1 MTTDKPKTI
10 RLQDYTPPPFLIEGV
25 DLRFELGEDTTLVSS
40 SLRLARNP
48 AFGAPPDDL
57 ILDGLELELVSICI
71 DDTPVSHDRYRLD
84 DAALTVFE
92 VPDSFTLQ
100 TCARLR
106 PQANTSLE
114 GLYTSSGNFCT
125 QCEAQGFRKIT
136 WFLDRPDVMSRY
148 TTTIVADRDR
158 YPVLLSNGNPIDDG
172 SLDGNRHWVRW
183 QDPFRKPSYLFALVA
198 GDLACVEDHFTTRSG
213 RDIALK
219 IYAEKHNADKC
230 AHAMAS
236 LKKAM
241 RWDEEVYGLEYDLDI
256 YMIVAVDDFNMGAME
271 NKGLNVFN
279 SKYVL
284 AKPETA
290 TDGDFAGVEGV
301 IAHEYFHNWTGNR
314 VTCRDWFQLSL
325 KEGLTVFRDQEFSA
339 DMTSPA
345 VKRIKDARLLRTHQ
359 FAEDAGPMAHP
370 VRPDSYI
377 EISNFYTVTIYN
389 KGAEVIRMMH
399 TLLGVDGF
407 RKGMDLYFQRHDGQ
421 AVTTE
426 DFVTAMEDANDADLL
441 QFRLWYSQAG
451 TPAVQVSGDYDQGA
465 KTYTLTVSQ
474 SCPPTPGQPNK
485 QPFHIPL
492 RVGLLD
498 SGGRDMRLELQGGP
512 DTRIDELV
520 LSLTDSEQ
528 RFRFRNVPEA
538 PVVSVARGL
547 SAPISVDAHR
557 DGATLAFL
565 AGHDSDAFN
574 RWDAAQ
580 EFATSVIVRQ
590 VDNHRSGRELSLDSA
605 FVQSFARTLA
615 EQRLDRALIAEA
627 LMLPSETYLADRMR
641 SIDVDAIHAARQS
654 IRRGLARQLEED
666 FRQVYRAN
674 LSNQAYR
681 YDAESAGRRS
691 LKNLCL
697 SYLMEVGDAE
707 LRGWCMSQFQQSD
720 NMTDVLAALACF
732 TQTDCPEREQ
742 AIAEFH
748 QRWQHDTLV
757 LDKWFSLQA
766 MSHLP
771 GTLAAVEKLMEHP
784 AFDLKNPNK
793 VRSLVG
799 AFCLGNQ
806 VRFHHAGG
814 AGYRF
819 LADRVMQIDAINP
832 QVAARL
838 MAGFS
843 RWRKFDTARQR
854 LMQSELERI
863 LGTDRLS
870 KDVYEIASKTL
881 G

>member
-1 MTTDKPKTI
+1 MTTDTPKTVY
-10 RLQDYTPPPFLIEGV
+10 LKDYAPPPFLIEDV
-25 DLRFELGEDTTLVSS
+25 DLRFELGEERTLVTST
-40 SLRLARNP
+40 LTLVRNP
-48 AFGAPPDDL
+48 AFAPASDDL
-57 ILDGLELELVSICI
+57 TLDGQELELVSITI
-71 DDTPVSHDRYRLD
+71 DGAPVGDDRYRLD
-84 DAALTVFE
+84 DGSLVIRDAPDAL
-92 VPDSFTLQ
+92 TLQ
-100 TCARLR
+100 TRARLR

-158 YPVLLSNGNPIDDG
+158 YPVLLSNGNPVEDG
-172 SLDGNRHWVRW
+172 VLDNNRHWVKW

-198 GDLACVEDHFTTRSG
+198 GDLACVEDRFTTRSG
-213 RDIALK
+213 RSVALK
-219 IYAEKHNADKC
+219 IYVEKHNADKC
-230 AHAMAS
+230 GHAMAS
-236 LKKAM
+236 LEKAM
-241 RWDEEVYGLEYDLDI
+241 RWDEDVYGLEYDLDI

-290 TDGDFAGVEGV
+290 TDGDFAGIEGV

-339 DMTSPA
+339 DMTSSA
-345 VKRIKDARLLRTHQ
+345 VKRIQDVRVLRTHQ

-370 VRPDSYI
+370 VRPESYI

-399 TLLGVDGF
+399 TLLGADGF

-426 DFVTAMEDANDADLL
+426 DFVKAMEDANDEDLS

-451 TPAVQVSGDYDQGA
+451 TPAVQVNGDYDDDS
-465 KTYTLTVSQ
+465 KTHTLTLSQ
-474 SCPPTPGQPNK
+474 RCPATPGQPAK

-492 RVGLLD
+492 RIGLLD
-498 SGGRDMRLELQGGP
+498 STGRDMRLDLEDGSGAT
-512 DTRIDELV
+512 DHERV
-520 LSLTDSEQ
+520 LSLTESEQ
-528 RFRFRNVPEA
+528 RFRFHDLPEA

-547 SAPISVDAHR
+547 SAPVTVDTHR
-557 DGATLAFL
+557 DDSTLAFL
-565 AGHDSDAFN
+565 ASHDSDAFN

-580 EFATSVIVRQ
+580 EYAANAIMRQ
-590 VDNHRSGRELSLDSA
+590 IDNHRAGREFVLDAA
-605 FVQSFARTLA
+605 FARSFSRTLA

-627 LMLPSETYLADRMR
+627 LTLPGEAYLADRMQT
-641 SIDVDAIHAARQS
+641 IDVDALHGARQTM
-654 IRRGLARQLEED
+654 RRGLAKALEED

-674 LSNQAYR
+674 LSNEAYR

-697 SYLMEVGDAE
+697 SYLMELDDAQ
-707 LRGWCMSQFQQSD
+707 LRAWCMSQFQQSD

-732 TQTDCPEREQ
+732 THSDCQEREL
-742 AIAEFH
+742 AIDEFYNS
-748 QRWQHDTLV
+748 WKDDTLV

-766 MSHLP
+766 LSRLP
-771 GTLAAVEKLMEHP
+771 GTLASVEKLMEHP

-793 VRSLVG
+793 VRSLIG
-799 AFCLGNQ
+799 AFCHGNQ
-806 VRFHHAGG
+806 VRFHDAAG

-819 LADRVMQIDAINP
+819 LADRVIEIDAINP

-838 MAGFS
+838 MGGYS
-843 RWRKFDTARQR
+843 RWRKFDNRRQQ
-854 LMQSELERI
+854 LMKSELERI
-863 LGTDRLS
+863 LGTARLS

-881 G
+881 A

>member
-1 MTTDKPKTI
+1 MTTDTPKTVY
-10 RLQDYTPPPFLIEGV
+10 LKDYTPPPFLIEDV
-25 DLRFELGEDTTLVSS
+25 DLRFELGEEATLVDGT
-40 SLRLARNP
+40 LRLARNP
-48 AFGAPPDDL
+48 AFATPSDDL
-57 ILDGLELELVSICI
+57 TLDGQELEFVSISMDGATI
-71 DDTPVSHDRYRLD
+71 GGERYRLD
-84 DAALTVFE
+84 EGSLVIRD
-92 VPDSFTLQ
+92 VPDEFTLQ
-100 TCARLR
+100 TRVRLR

-158 YPVLLSNGNPIDDG
+158 YPVLLCNGNPVENGLLDD
-172 SLDGNRHWVRW
+172 NRHWVKW
-183 QDPFRKPSYLFALVA
+183 QDPFRKPAYLFALVA
-198 GDLACVEDHFTTRSG
+198 GDLACVEGRFTTRSG

-219 IYAEKHNADKC
+219 IYVEKHNADKC
-230 AHAMAS
+230 GHAMAS
-236 LKKAM
+236 LEKAM

-290 TDGDFAGVEGV
+290 TDGDFAAIEGV

-339 DMTSPA
+339 HMTSSA
-345 VKRIKDARLLRTHQ
+345 VKRIQDVRVLRTHQ

-399 TLLGVDGF
+399 TLLGADGF

-426 DFVTAMEDANDADLL
+426 DFVRAMEDANDENLS

-451 TPAVQVSGDYDQGA
+451 TPVVQVRGDYDEDS
-465 KTYTLTVSQ
+465 KTYNLRLSQ
-474 SCPPTPGQPNK
+474 HCPATPAQPEK
-485 QPFHIPL
+485 KPFHIPL
-492 RVGLLD
+492 RIGLLD
-498 SGGRDMRLELQGGP
+498 SAGRDVGLDLEDGP
-512 DTRIDELV
+512 EAGAHELV
-520 LSLTDSEQ
+520 LSLTEGEQ
-528 RFRFRNVPEA
+528 QFRFRGLREA

-547 SAPISVDAHR
+547 SAPITIDADR
-557 DGATLAFL
+557 DDPTLAFL
-565 AGHDSDAFN
+565 ASHDSDAFN

-580 EFATSVIVRQ
+580 AFASNAIMRQ
-590 VDNHRSGRELSLDSA
+590 IDNHRAGRELEVDAA
-605 FVQSFARTLA
+605 FVQSFTRTLA

-627 LMLPSETYLADRMR
+627 LMLPGEAYLADRMQT
-641 SIDVDAIHAARQS
+641 IDVDAIHVARQAM
-654 IRRGLARQLEED
+654 RRGLASALAEQL
-666 FRQVYRAN
+666 RQVYRGS
-674 LSNQAYR
+674 LSNEAYR

-697 SYLMEVGDAE
+697 SYLMELDDAQS
-707 LRGWCMSQFQQSD
+707 RAWCMSQFQQSD

-732 TQTDCPEREQ
+732 TRTDGPERESV
-742 AIAEFH
+742 IAEFY
-748 QRWQHDTLV
+748 QRWKHDALV

-766 MSHLP
+766 LSHLP
-771 GTLAAVEKLMEHP
+771 GTLATVETLMAHP
-784 AFDLKNPNK
+784 AFDLKKPNK
-793 VRSLVG
+793 VRSLIG
-799 AFCLGNQ
+799 SFCHGNQ
-806 VRFHHAGG
+806 VRFHDAGG
-814 AGYRF
+814 AGYGF
-819 LADRVMQIDAINP
+819 LADRVIEIDAINP

-838 MAGFS
+838 MGGFS
-843 RWRKFDTARQR
+843 RWRKFDNRRQQ
-854 LMQSELERI
+854 LMKSQLERI
-863 LGTDRLS
+863 LGTARLS

-881 G
+881 A

>member
-1 MTTDKPKTI
+1 MTTDTPKTVY
-10 RLQDYTPPPFLIEGV
+10 LKDYTPPPFLIEEV
-25 DLRFELGEDTTLVSS
+25 SLRFELGEDATLVDCT
-40 SLRLARNP
+40 LEIARNP
-48 AFGAPPDDL
+48 AFPAPSDDL
-57 ILDGLELELVSICI
+57 TLHGQELELVSLSM
-71 DDTPVSHDRYRLD
+71 DGTAVGDERYRQDEGSLVIRD
-84 DAALTVFE
+84 VADK
-92 VPDSFTLQ
+92 FTLR
-100 TCARLR
+100 TCVRLR

-114 GLYTSSGNFCT
+114 GLYTSSGIFCT

-158 YPVLLSNGNPIDDG
+158 YPVLLSNGNPVEHGQLDD
-172 SLDGNRHWVRW
+172 NRHWVKW
-183 QDPFRKPSYLFALVA
+183 QDPFRKPAYLFALVA
-198 GDLACVEDHFTTRSG
+198 GDLAVVEDRFTTRSG

-219 IYAEKHNADKC
+219 IYVEKHNADKC
-230 AHAMAS
+230 GHAMTS
-236 LKKAM
+236 LQKAM
-241 RWDEEVYGLEYDLDI
+241 VWDEEVYGLEYDLDI

-290 TDGDFAGVEGV
+290 TDGDFAGIEGV

-339 DMTSPA
+339 HMTSSA
-345 VKRIKDARLLRTHQ
+345 VKRIQDVRVLRTHQ

-399 TLLGVDGF
+399 TLLGADGF

-426 DFVTAMEDANDADLL
+426 DFVKAMEDANDENLS

-451 TPAVQVSGDYDQGA
+451 TPVVQVSGDYDETA
-465 KTYTLTVSQ
+465 RIYTLTLSQ
-474 SCPPTPGQPNK
+474 SCPATPGQPAK
-485 QPFHIPL
+485 KPFHIPM

-498 SGGRDMRLELQGGP
+498 SAGRDMELELEGGQ
-512 DTRIDELV
+512 DAGAGGLV
-520 LSLTDSEQ
+520 LSLTEGEQ
-528 RFRFRNVPEA
+528 SFRFRNVPEA
-538 PVVSVARGL
+538 PTVSAARGF
-547 SAPISVDAHR
+547 SAPVTVDAHR
-557 DGATLAFL
+557 GDATLAFL
-565 AGHDSDAFN
+565 ASHDNDAFN

-580 EFATSVIVRQ
+580 ELATNTIMGQ
-590 VDNHRSGRELSLDSA
+590 IDNHRRGRELELDAA
-605 FVQSFARTLA
+605 FVQFFSRTLA

-627 LMLPSETYLADRMR
+627 LTLPGEAYLADRMQT
-641 SIDVDAIHAARQS
+641 IDVDAIHVARQTM
-654 IRRGLARQLEED
+654 RRGLANALAEQ
-666 FRQVYRAN
+666 FRQVYRAS
-674 LSNQAYR
+674 LSNEAYR

-697 SYLMEVGDAE
+697 SYLMELDDAQS
-707 LRGWCMSQFQQSD
+707 RAWCMSQFQQSD

-732 TQTDCPEREQ
+732 ARTDCPERER
-742 AIAEFH
+742 AIAEFY
-748 QRWQHDTLV
+748 QRWKHDALV

-766 MSHLP
+766 LSPLP
-771 GTLAAVEKLMEHP
+771 GTLATVETLMAHP

-793 VRSLVG
+793 VRALIGS
-799 AFCLGNQ
+799 FCHGNQ
-806 VRFHHAGG
+806 ARFHQAGG
-814 AGYRF
+814 AGYEF
-819 LADRVMQIDAINP
+819 LAQQVIAMDAINP

-838 MAGFS
+838 MGGFS
-843 RWRKFDTARQR
+843 RWRKFDNHRQQ
-854 LMQSELERI
+854 LMKSQLERI
-863 LGTDRLS
+863 LETARLS

-881 G
+881 V

>member
-1 MTTDKPKTI
+1 MTTDTPKTI
-10 RLQDYTPPPFLIEGV
+10 RLKDYTPPPFLIENV
-25 DLRFELGEDTTLVSS
+25 DLRFELGEQTTLVSS
-40 SLRLARNP
+40 TLRLARNP
-48 AFGAPPDDL
+48 ACGAPPDDL
-57 ILDGLELELVSICI
+57 ILDGVALELVSICI
-71 DDTPVSHDRYRLD
+71 DDTPVGDDRYRLD
-84 DAALTVFE
+84 DASLTVHE

-114 GLYTSSGNFCT
+114 GLYTSSGNFCS

-158 YPVLLSNGNPIDDG
+158 YPVVLSNGNPVDHGI
-172 SLDGNRHWVRW
+172 LDGNRHWVRW

-198 GDLACVEDHFTTRSG
+198 GDLACVEDRFTTRSG

-219 IYAEKHNADKC
+219 IYVEKHNADKC
-230 AHAMAS
+230 GHAMAS

-271 NKGLNVFN
+271 NKGLNIFN

-284 AKPETA
+284 AKPDTA

-339 DMTSPA
+339 DMTSHA
-345 VKRIKDARLLRTHQ
+345 VKRIKDARVLRTHQ

-399 TLLGVDGF
+399 TLLGADGF

-426 DFVTAMEDANDADLL
+426 DFVTAMEDANDADLA

-451 TPAVQVSGDYDQGA
+451 TPAVQVSGDYDEES
-465 KTYTLTVSQ
+465 KIYTLILSQ
-474 SCPPTPGQPNK
+474 SCPPTPGQPSK

-492 RVGLLD
+492 RIGLVD
-498 SGGRDMRLELQGGP
+498 SSGRDMRLELEDGA
-512 DTRIDELV
+512 DTPADELV
-520 LSLTDSEQ
+520 LGLTGNEQ

-547 SAPISVDAHR
+547 SAPVTVNAHR
-557 DGATLAFL
+557 DDAALAFL

-580 EFATSVIVRQ
+580 EFATAAIMRQ
-590 VDNHRSGRELSLDSA
+590 IDNHRSGRELSLDSA

-627 LMLPSETYLADRMR
+627 SMLPSEPYLADRMR
-641 SIDVDAIHAARQS
+641 TIDVDAIHTARQS
-654 IRRGLARQLEED
+654 IRRGLARELEED

-732 TQTDCPEREQ
+732 TKTDCPEREQ
-742 AIAEFH
+742 AIAEFY

-784 AFDLKNPNK
+784 AFDLENPNK

-832 QVAARL
+832 QMAARL

-843 RWRKFDTARQR
+843 RWRKFDATRQR
-854 LMQSELERI
+854 LMKSELERV

>member
-1 MTTDKPKTI
+1 MTTDTPKTVY
-10 RLQDYTPPPFLIEGV
+10 LKDYTPPPFLIEDV
-25 DLRFELGEDTTLVSS
+25 DLRFDLGEETTLVTST
-40 SLRLARNP
+40 LKLVRNP
-48 AFGAPPDDL
+48 AFVTPRDGL
-57 ILDGLELELVSICI
+57 SLDGQELELVSISI
-71 DDTPVSHDRYRLD
+71 DGSPVGDERYRLD
-84 DAALTVFE
+84 EGSLVIRD
-92 VPDSFTLQ
+92 VPDEFTLQ
-100 TCARLR
+100 TCVRLR

-148 TTTIVADRDR
+148 TTTIVADRGR
-158 YPVLLSNGNPIDDG
+158 YPVLLSNGNPVEDGLLDD
-172 SLDGNRHWVRW
+172 NRHWVKW
-183 QDPFRKPSYLFALVA
+183 QDPFRKPAYLFALVA
-198 GDLACVEDHFTTRSG
+198 GDLACVEDRFTTRSG

-219 IYAEKHNADKC
+219 IYVEKHNADKC
-230 AHAMAS
+230 GHAMAS
-236 LKKAM
+236 LEKAM

-284 AKPETA
+284 AKPESA
-290 TDGDFAGVEGV
+290 TDGDFAGIEGV

-339 DMTSPA
+339 HMTSSA
-345 VKRIKDARLLRTHQ
+345 VKRIQDVRVLRTHQ

-370 VRPDSYI
+370 VRPNSYI
-377 EISNFYTVTIYN
+377 EISNFYTVTVYN
-389 KGAEVIRMMH
+389 KGAEVIRMIH
-399 TLLGVDGF
+399 TLLGADGF

-426 DFVTAMEDANDADLL
+426 DFVKAMEDANDEDLS

-451 TPAVQVSGDYDQGA
+451 TPVVQVSGDYDEDS
-465 KTYTLTVSQ
+465 KTYTLGLSQ
-474 SCPPTPGQPNK
+474 RCPATPGQPEK

-492 RVGLLD
+492 RIGLLD
-498 SGGRDMRLELQGGP
+498 SAGRDVGLDLEGGREAGAH
-512 DTRIDELV
+512 ELV
-520 LSLTDSEQ
+520 LSLTESEQ
-528 RFRFRNVPEA
+528 QFRFRGLSEA

-547 SAPISVDAHR
+547 SAPVTIDADR
-557 DGATLAFL
+557 DDPALAFL
-565 AGHDSDAFN
+565 ASHDSDAFN

-580 EFATSVIVRQ
+580 VFATNVIMRQ
-590 VDNHRSGRELSLDSA
+590 IDNHRGGRELEVDAA
-605 FVQSFARTLA
+605 FVQSFTRILA
-615 EQRLDRALIAEA
+615 EQQLDRALIAEA
-627 LMLPSETYLADRMR
+627 LMLPGEAYLADRLQT
-641 SIDVDAIHAARQS
+641 IDVDAIHVARQTM
-654 IRRGLARQLEED
+654 RRNLASELAEE

-674 LSNQAYR
+674 LSNETYR

-697 SYLMEVGDAE
+697 SYLMELGDAQS
-707 LRGWCMSQFQQSD
+707 RAWCMSQFQQSD

-732 TQTDCPEREQ
+732 TRTDCPEREL

-748 QRWQHDTLV
+748 QRWKHDALV

-766 MSHLP
+766 LSHLP
-771 GTLAAVEKLMEHP
+771 GTLASVEALMGHE
-784 AFDLKNPNK
+784 AFDLKKPNK
-793 VRSLVG
+793 VRALIGS
-799 AFCLGNQ
+799 FCQGNQ
-806 VRFHHAGG
+806 VRFHDAGG

-819 LADRVMQIDAINP
+819 LADRVIEIDSINP

-838 MAGFS
+838 MGGFS
-843 RWRKFDTARQR
+843 RWRKFDADRQQ
-854 LMQSELERI
+854 LMKSQLERI
-863 LGTDRLS
+863 LGTARLS

-881 G
+881 A

>member
-1 MTTDKPKTI
+1 MTTDTPKTI
-10 RLQDYTPPPFLIEGV
+10 RLKDYTPAPFLIENV
-25 DLRFELGEDTTLVSS
+25 DLRFELGAETTLVRST
-40 SLRLARNP
+40 LTLVRNP
-48 AFGAPPDDL
+48 AFGSPREDL
-57 ILDGLELELVSICI
+57 VLDGLELELDSIGI
-71 DDTPVSHDRYRLD
+71 DDTPIGDHRYRLD
-84 DAALTVFE
+84 DASLTVFA

-100 TCARLR
+100 TCARLHPR
-106 PQANTSLE
+106 ANTSLE

-148 TTTIVADRDR
+148 TTTIIADRDR
-158 YPVLLSNGNPIDDG
+158 YPVLLSNGNPVDDG
-172 SLDGNRHWVRW
+172 KLDGNRHWVRW
-183 QDPFRKPSYLFALVA
+183 QDPFTKPSYLFALVA
-198 GDLACVEDHFTTRSG
+198 GDLACVEDRFTTRSG
-213 RDIALK
+213 RGIALK
-219 IYAEKHNADKC
+219 IYVEKHNADKC
-230 AHAMAS
+230 GHAMAS

-290 TDGDFAGVEGV
+290 TDGDFANVEGV

-325 KEGLTVFRDQEFSA
+325 KEGLTVFRDQQFSA

-345 VKRIKDARLLRTHQ
+345 VKRIEDARVLRTHQ

-399 TLLGVDGF
+399 TLLGADGF

-426 DFVTAMEDANDADLL
+426 DFVAAMEDANGEDLS

-451 TPAVQVSGDYDQGA
+451 TPAVKVGGDYDQES
-465 KTYTLTVSQ
+465 KTYTLTLSQ
-474 SCPPTPGQPNK
+474 SCPPTPGQPSK

-492 RVGLLD
+492 RLGLLD
-498 SGGRDMRLELQGGP
+498 SSGRDMRLELEGSSGAP
-512 DTRIDELV
+512 VDELV
-520 LSLTDSEQ
+520 LSLTGSEQ
-528 RFRFRNVPEA
+528 RFRFSNLPEA
-538 PVVSVARGL
+538 PAISIARGL
-547 SAPISVDAHR
+547 SAPVTVDAER
-557 DGATLAFL
+557 GDAALAFL

-580 EFATSVIVRQ
+580 ELAAATIMRQ
-590 VDNHRSGRELSLDSA
+590 VDNHRGGRELSLDAA

-627 LMLPSETYLADRMR
+627 LMLPSEPYLADRMR
-641 SIDVDAIHAARQS
+641 TIDVEAIHAARQS

-697 SYLMEVGDAE
+697 SYLMEAGDAQS
-707 LRGWCMSQFQQSD
+707 RDWCMSQFLHSD
-720 NMTDVLAALACF
+720 NMTDVLAALVCF

-748 QRWQHDTLV
+748 QRWKHDTLV

-766 MSHLP
+766 MSRLP

-793 VRSLVG
+793 VRSLIG

-819 LADRVMQIDAINP
+819 LAERVIQIDAINP

-838 MAGFS
+838 MTGFS
-843 RWRKFDTARQR
+843 RWRKFDTTRQG
-854 LMQSELERI
+854 LMKSELEHV